1 MAHRLYIANDDARD
15 VTLKEVCTVPDIKTA
30 AAVGAGAWLIYRG
43 LRAGGLISSALTIGG
58 AALLAQK
65 ITGKS
70 IGELLHLNSLNF
82 SGGAPN
88 APSYADQGMVAS
100 QEPEDAVDEA
110 AMESFPASD
119 PPASYRST
127 QLPPET

>member
-1 MAHRLYIANDDARD
+1 MARRLYIANDDARD
-15 VTLKEVCTVPDIKTA
+15 VTLKELCTIPDLKTA

-43 LRAGGLISSALTIGG
+43 LRHGGLISSALTIGG

-70 IGELLHLNSLNF
+70 LSELLHLNSLAPQ
-82 SGGAPN
+82 GTPN
-88 APSYADQGMVAS
+88 AASYDDQGRAAS
-100 QEPEDAVDEA
+100 QEPEDAIDEA

-127 QLPPET
+127 QLPPDN

>member
-1 MAHRLYIANDDARD
+1 MAQKLYIANEDARD
-15 VTLKEVCTVPDIKTA
+15 VTLKEVCTIPDIKTA
-30 AAVGAGAWLIYRG
+30 AAVGVGAWLIYRG
-43 LRAGGLISSALTIGG
+43 LRHGGLISSALTIGG

-70 IGELLHLNSLNF
+70 FSELFHLDSLDCPRA
-82 SGGAPN
+82 GN
-88 APSYADQGMVAS
+88 APSYADHGKVAT

-119 PPASYRST
+119 PPATYHST
-127 QLPPET
+127 QLPPEN

>member
-1 MAHRLYIANDDARD
+1 MANKLYLANDDNCD
-15 VTLKEVCTVPDIKTA
+15 ITMKEICTIPNLKTA
-30 AAVGAGAWLIYRG
+30 ATVGAGVWLIYRG
-43 LRAGGLISSALTIGG
+43 LRAGGLISSVLTVGG

-70 IGELLHLNSLNF
+70 LSELFHLDSFENPGS
-82 SGGAPN
+82 PD
-88 APSYADQGMVAS
+88 APSYADGGIASS
-100 QEPEDAVDEA
+100 QEPEDAIDEA

>member
-1 MAHRLYIANDDARD
+1 MNPVLRTQLAGVSRRPARLLLTGVAVLVASFVVYA
-15 VTLKEVCTVPDIKTA
+15 TV
-30 AAVGAGAWLIYRG
+30 
-43 LRAGGLISSALTIGG
+43 
-58 AALLAQK
+58 LAQQ

-70 IGELLHLNSLNF
+70 ITELLHLDSPRD
-82 SGGAPN
+82 SPAPDS
-88 APSYADQGMVAS
+88 PSYADGGLTTT

-127 QLPPET
+127 QLPPEA